1 MVEQIFLT
9 VFSFFQWSLQTITN
23 VSNQAWSLLNTS
35 KQIFCEKQSDYLFHH
50 LYLNYF
56 QKM

>member
-9 VFSFFQWSLQTITN
+9 VTAFFQWSLKTVTN

-35 KQIFCEKQSDYLFHH
+35 KKIFCGK
-50 LYLNYF
+50 
-56 QKM
+56 